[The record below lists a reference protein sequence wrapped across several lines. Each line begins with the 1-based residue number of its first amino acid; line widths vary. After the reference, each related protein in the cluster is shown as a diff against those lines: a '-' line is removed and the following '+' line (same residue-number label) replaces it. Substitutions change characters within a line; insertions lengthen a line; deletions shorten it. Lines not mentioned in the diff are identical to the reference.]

1 MPPKK
6 STSKR
11 KPYTQPD
18 EFRVRGEQLVTKVK
32 SLIQEGNVR
41 RISILDSKDNVI
53 MEFPLTLGIAAAVLA
68 PVLAALG
75 ALTALLTECTI
86 KVERKGRKNLK

>member
-11 KPYTQPD
+11 KPYAQPD

-53 MEFPLTLGIAAAVLA
+53 VEFPLTLGIAAAVIA

-86 KVERKGRKNLK
+86 KVERKKSKKLK